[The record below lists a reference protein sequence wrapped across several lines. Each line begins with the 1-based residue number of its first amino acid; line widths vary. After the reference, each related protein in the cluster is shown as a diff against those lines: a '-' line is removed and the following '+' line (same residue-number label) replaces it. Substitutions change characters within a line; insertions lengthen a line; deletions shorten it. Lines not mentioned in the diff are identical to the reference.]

1 MADAGYKVGLTVAPI
16 IAAEGWRKAYAGLFA
31 AAGEALAGVEDV
43 TVELITHR
51 YTENSRA
58 VLTSWYPGS
67 KLAMDGEGRMEK
79 RTKFGGVKHVYDKAT
94 MTGPARPS
102 WRSGWRPTC
111 RERGCSTG
119 RDPSSPSSLGEGDRA
134 QRGGGAGVAN

>member
-1 MADAGYKVGLTVAPI
+1 M
-16 IAAEGWRKAYAGLFA
+16 
-31 AAGEALAGVEDV
+31 GVEDI

-67 KLAMDGEGRMEK
+67 KLAMDGEGRTEK

-94 MTGPARPS
+94 MGELRAFMEVRVAADLPGARVLY
-102 WRSGWRPTC
+102 WT
-111 RERGCSTG
+111 
-119 RDPSSPSSLGEGDRA
+119 
-134 QRGGGAGVAN
+134 